1 MPRYNKALYGVPF
14 LFAWEKNFMSDY
26 GVLWG
31 VTEPGCLVDSTRY
44 NIDGTGVCKPDSIL
58 IGKAVCFAGFDG
70 VYKMLSDDF
79 SDTAGAVAVGIALRA
94 NDCLTIDER
103 TGYMEYRSGDPVNV
117 VTRGKVWA
125 LSEVIVSRPEFGSKV
140 SVLSDG
146 FISDAG
152 EYVVDGWEFSGD
164 FIKYDNQFNL
174 VGVNLKNP
182 GKLIA
187 AT

>member
-1 MPRYNKALYGVPF
+1 
-14 LFAWEKNFMSDY
+14 MSDY

-31 VTEPGCLVDSTRY
+31 ATEPGCLVDSTRY
-44 NIDGTGVCKPDSIL
+44 NIDGTWVCKPDSIL

-79 SDTAGAVAVGIALRA
+79 SDTAGAVAVGIALRT
-94 NDCLTIDER
+94 NECLNIDEQM
-103 TGYMEYRSGDPVNV
+103 GYMAYRSGDPVNV
-117 VTRGKVWA
+117 VTRGKVWV
-125 LSEVIVSRPEFGSKV
+125 LSEEIVSRPEFGSKV
-140 SVLSDG
+140 SVLIDG
-146 FISDAG
+146 FVSDAG

>member
-1 MPRYNKALYGVPF
+1 
-14 LFAWEKNFMSDY
+14 MSDY

-31 VTEPGCLVDSTRY
+31 ATEPGCLIDSTRY
-44 NIDGTGVCKPDSIL
+44 NIDGTGVCKSDSIL

-79 SDTAGAVAVGIALRA
+79 GDTTEAVAVGVALRT
-94 NDCLTIDER
+94 NDCLTIDEPM
-103 TGYMEYRSGDPVNV
+103 GYMAYRSGDSVNV

-125 LSEVIVSRPEFGSKV
+125 LSEEIASRPEFGSKV

-152 EYVVDGWEFSGD
+152 EFVVDGWEFTGD

-174 VGVNLKNP
+174 VGVNLKRP
-182 GKLIA
+182 GRLVA
-187 AT
+187 AQ

>member
-14 LFAWEKNFMSDY
+14 LFAWEKNVMSDY
-26 GVLWG
+26 GVLCG

-125 LSEVIVSRPEFGSKV
+125 LSEVIVSRPEFGSNV
-140 SVLSDG
+140 SVSSDG
-146 FISDAG
+146 FISDSG

-174 VGVNLKNP
+174 VGVNLKKP

>member
-1 MPRYNKALYGVPF
+1 
-14 LFAWEKNFMSDY
+14 MSDY

-31 VTEPGCLVDSTRY
+31 ATKPGCLIDSTRY
-44 NIDGTGVCKPDSIL
+44 NIDGTGVCKSDSIL

-79 SDTAGAVAVGIALRA
+79 GDTAEAVAVGVALRT
-94 NDCLTIDER
+94 NDCLTIDEPM
-103 TGYMEYRSGDPVNV
+103 GYMAYRSGDSVNV

-125 LSEVIVSRPEFGSKV
+125 LSEGIVSRPEFGSKV

-152 EYVVDGWEFSGD
+152 GFVVDGWEFTGD

-174 VGVNLKNP
+174 VGVSLKRP
-182 GKLIA
+182 GRLVA
-187 AT
+187 AQ

>member
-1 MPRYNKALYGVPF
+1 
-14 LFAWEKNFMSDY
+14 MSDY

-31 VTEPGCLVDSTRY
+31 ATDPGCLIDSTRY
-44 NIDGTGVCKPDSIL
+44 NIDGTGICKSDSIL

-79 SDTAGAVAVGIALRA
+79 SNTAEAVAVGVALRT
-94 NDCLTIDER
+94 NDCLTIDEPM
-103 TGYMEYRSGDPVNV
+103 GYMAYRSGDSVNV

-125 LSEVIVSRPEFGSKV
+125 LSEEIVSRPEFGSKV

-152 EYVVDGWEFSGD
+152 ELVVDGWEFTGD

-174 VGVNLKNP
+174 VGVSLKRP
-182 GKLIA
+182 GRLVA
-187 AT
+187 AQ

>member
-14 LFAWEKNFMSDY
+14 LFAWEKNVMSDY
-26 GVLWG
+26 GVLFG

-103 TGYMEYRSGDPVNV
+103 TGYMEYRSGNPVNV

-125 LSEVIVSRPEFGSKV
+125 LSEVIVSRPEFGSNV
-140 SVLSDG
+140 SVSSDG

-174 VGVNLKNP
+174 VGVNVKRP
-182 GKLIA
+182 GKLIPA
-187 AT
+187 A

>member
-1 MPRYNKALYGVPF
+1 
-14 LFAWEKNFMSDY
+14 MSDY

-31 VTEPGCLVDSTRY
+31 ATEPGCLIDSTRY
-44 NIDGTGVCKPDSIL
+44 NIDGAGVCKSDSIL

-79 SDTAGAVAVGIALRA
+79 GDTAESVAVGVALRT
-94 NDCLTIDER
+94 NDCLTIDEPM
-103 TGYMEYRSGDPVNV
+103 GYMAYRSGDSVNV

-125 LSEVIVSRPEFGSKV
+125 LSEEIVSRPEFGSKV

-152 EYVVDGWEFSGD
+152 EFVVDGWEFTGD

-174 VGVNLKNP
+174 VGVSLKCP
-182 GKLIA
+182 GRLVA
-187 AT
+187 AQ

>member
-1 MPRYNKALYGVPF
+1 
-14 LFAWEKNFMSDY
+14 MSDY

-31 VTEPGCLVDSTRY
+31 ATEPGCLIDSTRY
-44 NIDGTGVCKPDSIL
+44 NIDGTGVCKSDSIL

-79 SDTAGAVAVGIALRA
+79 SNTAEAVAVGVALRT
-94 NDCLTIDER
+94 NDCLTIDEPM
-103 TGYMEYRSGDPVNV
+103 GYMAYRSGDSVNV

-125 LSEVIVSRPEFGSKV
+125 LSEEIVSRPEFGSKV

-152 EYVVDGWEFSGD
+152 ELVVDGWEFTGD

-174 VGVNLKNP
+174 VGVSLKRP
-182 GKLIA
+182 GRLVA
-187 AT
+187 AQ

>member
-1 MPRYNKALYGVPF
+1 
-14 LFAWEKNFMSDY
+14 MSDY
-26 GVLWG
+26 GVLLG

-94 NDCLTIDER
+94 NYCLTIDER

-125 LSEVIVSRPEFGSKV
+125 LSEVIVSRPEFGSNV
-140 SVLSDG
+140 SVSSDG
-146 FISDAG
+146 FISDSG

-174 VGVNLKNP
+174 VGVNLKKP

>member
-1 MPRYNKALYGVPF
+1 
-14 LFAWEKNFMSDY
+14 MSDY

-31 VTEPGCLVDSTRY
+31 ATEPGCLIDSTRY
-44 NIDGTGVCKPDSIL
+44 NIDGTGVCKSDSIL

-79 SDTAGAVAVGIALRA
+79 GGTAEAVAVGVALRT
-94 NDCLTIDER
+94 NDCLTIDEPM
-103 TGYMEYRSGDPVNV
+103 GYMAYRSGDSVNV

-125 LSEVIVSRPEFGSKV
+125 LSEEIVSRPEFGSKV

-152 EYVVDGWEFSGD
+152 EFVVDGWEFTGD

-174 VGVNLKNP
+174 VGVSLKRP
-182 GKLIA
+182 GRLVA
-187 AT
+187 AQ

>member
-1 MPRYNKALYGVPF
+1 
-14 LFAWEKNFMSDY
+14 MSDY

-31 VTEPGCLVDSTRY
+31 ATEPGCLVDSTRY

-125 LSEVIVSRPEFGSKV
+125 LSEVIVSRPEFGSNV
-140 SVLSDG
+140 SVSSDG
-146 FISDAG
+146 FISDSG

-174 VGVNLKNP
+174 VGVNLKKP
-182 GKLIA
+182 GRLIS

>member
-1 MPRYNKALYGVPF
+1 
-14 LFAWEKNFMSDY
+14 MSDY

-31 VTEPGCLVDSTRY
+31 ATEPGCLIDSTRY
-44 NIDGTGVCKPDSIL
+44 NIDGTGVCKSDSIL

-79 SDTAGAVAVGIALRA
+79 SDTAEAVAVGVALRT
-94 NDCLTIDER
+94 NDCLTIDEPM
-103 TGYMEYRSGDPVNV
+103 GYMAYRSGDSVNV
-117 VTRGKVWA
+117 VTRGKVWV
-125 LSEVIVSRPEFGSKV
+125 LSEEIASHPEFGSKV

-152 EYVVDGWEFSGD
+152 ELVVDGWEFTGD

-174 VGVNLKNP
+174 VGVNLKRP
-182 GKLIA
+182 GRLVA
-187 AT
+187 AQ

>member
-1 MPRYNKALYGVPF
+1 
-14 LFAWEKNFMSDY
+14 MSDY

-31 VTEPGCLVDSTRY
+31 TTEPGCLIDSTRY
-44 NIDGTGVCKPDSIL
+44 NIDGTGVCKSDSIL

-79 SDTAGAVAVGIALRA
+79 SNTAEAVTVGVALRT
-94 NDCLTIDER
+94 NDCLNIDEPM
-103 TGYMEYRSGDPVNV
+103 GYMAYRSGDSVNV

-125 LSEVIVSRPEFGSKV
+125 LSEEIVSRPEFGSKV

-152 EYVVDGWEFSGD
+152 EFVVDGWEFTGD

-174 VGVNLKNP
+174 VGINLKKP

-187 AT
+187 A

>member
-1 MPRYNKALYGVPF
+1 
-14 LFAWEKNFMSDY
+14 MSDY

-31 VTEPGCLVDSTRY
+31 ATDPGCLIDSTRY
-44 NIDGTGVCKPDSIL
+44 NIDGTGICKSDSIL

-79 SDTAGAVAVGIALRA
+79 SNTAEAVAVGVALRT
-94 NDCLTIDER
+94 NDCLTIDEPM
-103 TGYMEYRSGDPVNV
+103 GYMAYRSGDSVNV
-117 VTRGKVWA
+117 VTSGKVWA
-125 LSEVIVSRPEFGSKV
+125 LSEEIVSRPEFGSKV

-152 EYVVDGWEFSGD
+152 EFVVDGWEFTGD

-174 VGVNLKNP
+174 VGVNLKKP
-182 GKLIA
+182 GKLIVA
-187 AT
+187 

>member
-1 MPRYNKALYGVPF
+1 
-14 LFAWEKNFMSDY
+14 MSDY
-26 GVLWG
+26 GVLLG
-31 VTEPGCLVDSTRY
+31 ATEPGCLIDSTRY
-44 NIDGTGVCKPDSIL
+44 NIDGTGVCKSDSIL

-79 SDTAGAVAVGIALRA
+79 GDTAESVAVGVALRT
-94 NDCLTIDER
+94 NDCLTIDEPM
-103 TGYMEYRSGDPVNV
+103 GYMAYRSGDSVNV

-125 LSEVIVSRPEFGSKV
+125 LSEEIVSRPEFGSKV

-152 EYVVDGWEFSGD
+152 EFVVDGWEFTGD

-174 VGVNLKNP
+174 VGVSLKRP
-182 GKLIA
+182 GRLVA
-187 AT
+187 AQ

>member
-1 MPRYNKALYGVPF
+1 
-14 LFAWEKNFMSDY
+14 MSDY

-31 VTEPGCLVDSTRY
+31 ATDPGCLIDSTRY
-44 NIDGTGVCKPDSIL
+44 NIDGTGICKSDSIL

-79 SDTAGAVAVGIALRA
+79 SNTAEAVAVGVALRT
-94 NDCLTIDER
+94 NDCLTIDEPM
-103 TGYMEYRSGDPVNV
+103 GYMAYRSGDSVNV

-125 LSEVIVSRPEFGSKV
+125 LSEGIVSRPEFGSKV

-152 EYVVDGWEFSGD
+152 DFVVDGWEFTGD

-174 VGVNLKNP
+174 VGVNLKKP

-187 AT
+187 A

>member
-125 LSEVIVSRPEFGSKV
+125 LSEVIVSRPEFGFNV
-140 SVLSDG
+140 SVSSDG
-146 FISDAG
+146 FISDSG

-174 VGVNLKNP
+174 VGVNLKKP

>member
-1 MPRYNKALYGVPF
+1 
-14 LFAWEKNFMSDY
+14 MSDY

-31 VTEPGCLVDSTRY
+31 ATDPGCLIDSTRY
-44 NIDGTGVCKPDSIL
+44 NIDGTGICKSDSIL

-79 SDTAGAVAVGIALRA
+79 GDTAEAVAVGVALRT
-94 NDCLTIDER
+94 NDCLTIDEPM
-103 TGYMEYRSGDPVNV
+103 GYMAYRSGDSVNV

-125 LSEVIVSRPEFGSKV
+125 LSEEIVSRPEFGSKV

-152 EYVVDGWEFSGD
+152 EFVVDGWEFTGD

-174 VGVNLKNP
+174 VGVNLKKP

-187 AT
+187 A

>member
-1 MPRYNKALYGVPF
+1 
-14 LFAWEKNFMSDY
+14 MSDY

-31 VTEPGCLVDSTRY
+31 ATDPGCLIDSTRY
-44 NIDGTGVCKPDSIL
+44 NIDGTGICKSDSIL

-79 SDTAGAVAVGIALRA
+79 SNTAEAVAVGVALRT
-94 NDCLTIDER
+94 NDCLTIDEPM
-103 TGYMEYRSGDPVNV
+103 GYMAYRSGDSVNV

-125 LSEVIVSRPEFGSKV
+125 LSEEIVSRPEFGSKV

-152 EYVVDGWEFSGD
+152 EFVVDGWEFTGD

-174 VGVNLKNP
+174 VGVSLKRP
-182 GKLIA
+182 GRLVA
-187 AT
+187 AQ